1 MFRSFAVSAACL
13 LTLAAAPS
21 AAQITIPAN
30 NLGTDGSFAPFQNRT
45 VTLGS
50 APTGNWEDPGDGRG
64 IYDPEKW
71 AVVFKYTTVSIPQN
85 VTVNFAN
92 HPSGAPVV
100 WLVDGDVNI
109 SGTLTLVGVNGSS
122 DTSAYPA
129 GGPGG
134 FRGGKGG
141 NPYSS
146 GFGPGGGQ
154 AQPQGSTGEGG
165 GFGTFGM
172 SPVVGGIGG
181 LVYGTSDLVPLIGG
195 SGGGA
200 GRATFG
206 SSWASGGGGGGAIL
220 IVATGTITINGA
232 IIADGGNGTSIG
244 CGTGCSINAGGGSG
258 GGIRL
263 VSNTLTGSNL
273 GVLRAR
279 GGSGPMPGGAG
290 RIRTE
295 ANFDSLPIQSNP
307 ERSVATVGS
316 TARLWPDASDPRIEA
331 VTLGNQAVPQDPR
344 GLFTFGNTDIQLSD
358 GVPALVTINA
368 ANVPVNSYVEV
379 RVVPVTQNQDE
390 IRVPATFLSGS
401 SASSTWRATL
411 PISDGV
417 SAFTV
422 TVTLP

>member
-21 AAQITIPAN
+21 AAQIMIPAN

-50 APTGNWEDPGDGRG
+50 APTGHWEDPGDGRG

-109 SGTLTLVGVNGSS
+109 SGTLNLNGQNANTNLNARSV
-122 DTSAYPA
+122 A
-129 GGPGG
+129 GPGG
-134 FRGGKGG
+134 FDGTQG
-141 NPYSS
+141 NTPRTA
-146 GFGPGGGQ
+146 GFGPGGGWSGNSNG
-154 AQPQGSTGEGG
+154 AGG
-165 GFGTFGM
+165 GFGTFGL
-172 SPVVGGIGG
+172 SQIAGRVGG
-181 LVYGTSDLVPLIGG
+181 LVYGTPDLVPLIGG
-195 SGGGA
+195 SGGGT
-200 GRATFG
+200 RLF
-206 SSWASGGGGGGAIL
+206 GGGVGGGAGGGAIL
-220 IVATGTITINGA
+220 IVASGSITINGTITA
-232 IIADGGNGTSIG
+232 NGGSGGQSGDNFS
-244 CGTGCSINAGGGSG
+244 GGGSG

-263 VSNTLTGSNL
+263 VSNSLGGGVSGVLTAAGGGGNL
-273 GVLRAR
+273 GGL
-279 GGSGPMPGGAG
+279 G

-295 ANFDSLPIQSNP
+295 SNFDTLPTMGNP
-307 ERSVATVGS
+307 ERSIATVGA
-316 TARLWPDASDPRIEA
+316 TARLWPDASEPQIEA

-358 GVPALVTINA
+358 TVPALVTITA
-368 ANVPVNSYVEV
+368 SNVPVNSYVEV

-390 IRVPATFLSGS
+390 IRIPATFLSGS
-401 SASSTWRATL
+401 LASSTWRATL

-417 SAFTV
+417 AAFTV